1 MAQLDIESESVTL
14 VASQCDVMREQQL
27 RENSETHR
35 KSIHQHT
42 AAKMRYVTSYLTLVL
57 RLLLPVCL
65 AVYYT
70 WLRNQRTIVNG
81 VRRQLAPA
89 ALTAIASSIS
99 LTSLSGSVLSP
110 SSKFD
115 PILRTFKVIT
125 FRPRKF
131 LRAAEEE
138 EEIVEEDEEEDEQ
151 KIEEVSEPEKC
162 VNCDVLYDPSPESIR
177 ADVIFIHG
185 LHGSLDKTWKQGV
198 WDVKKVRKVPMRR
211 RNSQPAQSSEPSA
224 PRLSRSKSVVEG
236 KIRDS
241 GLLDSK
247 TLLDQLLEDEQD
259 NNNEKEPYS
268 KCWPRDWLPKDCPGV
283 RIIAL
288 NYTTEPFLWRPLWMS
303 KRNRTCMLQRSREM
317 MDHLRNVGVGNNPII
332 WVGHSKG
339 GLFVKQMIV
348 DAYESGEEKLAGFYA
363 NTRGI
368 MFYSVPHRGSQCANI
383 TLPLLRQSVELTEV
397 QKECREVLDLHA
409 KFLSLID
416 TKQIQVEIFS
426 FIETVQTF
434 MTCLYIQI
442 VSLESADLGIGELCG
457 APLDHRN
464 ICKPSSRQC
473 FLYRELANLINR
485 TV

>member
-1 MAQLDIESESVTL
+1 
-14 VASQCDVMREQQL
+14 MREQQL

-35 KSIHQHT
+35 KSIHHHT

-89 ALTAIASSIS
+89 TLAAIAGSIS

-115 PILRTFKVIT
+115 PILRTFRVIK

-131 LRAAEEE
+131 LRAAEQEQVQEE
-138 EEIVEEDEEEDEQ
+138 ERKVE
-151 KIEEVSEPEKC
+151 VSSEPEKC
-162 VNCDVLYDPSPESIR
+162 VKCDVLYDPSPEPIR

-185 LHGSLDKTWKQGV
+185 LHGSLDKTWKQGI
-198 WDVKKVRKVPMRR
+198 WDVKKVRTVPMRR
-211 RNSQPAQSSEPSA
+211 RNSQPAPPSEQASA
-224 PRLSRSKSVVEG
+224 PRLSRSKSIVEG
-236 KIRDS
+236 KVRDTD
-241 GLLDSK
+241 LPERK
-247 TLLDQLLEDEQD
+247 TLLDQLLEEEEQN

-283 RIIAL
+283 RVIAL
-288 NYTTEPFLWRPLWMS
+288 NYTTEPFLWRPLWMT
-303 KRNRTCMLQRSREM
+303 KRNRTCMLERSREM
-317 MDHLRNVGVGNNPII
+317 MDHLRKVGVGKNPII

-348 DAYESGEEKLAGFYA
+348 DAYESGDEKLSGFYA

-368 MFYSVPHRGSQCANI
+368 MFYSVPHRGSPCADIN
-383 TLPLLRQSVELTEV
+383 LPLLRQSVELTEV
-397 QKECREVLDLHA
+397 QKDCREVLELHA

-416 TKQIQVEIFS
+416 TKKLQVEIFS